1 MGSVTPPI
9 FAFEVKYFRDIL
21 RISYECGRRMRVRGI
36 LTPDAYMSDGR
47 PLYLTDPESIRQ
59 AKERIS
65 TYRARVART
74 RHNLA
79 PLCPKKAVTV

>member
-1 MGSVTPPI
+1 MK
-9 FAFEVKYFRDIL
+9 FLRNIL
-21 RISYECGRRMRVRGI
+21 RISYECGRRLRSRG
-36 LTPDAYMSDGR
+36 LLVPDGYMSDGR